1 MGARKVIAG
10 DNGFILSARIWGRLV
25 DGRGDN
31 AYVYYFSRNPPV
43 FRLYVPDQPDLN
55 NDGGQRAFGAYHS
68 GELSYVFDN
77 LNVVGIGWDD
87 ADRTLSETMADYW
100 VNFART
106 GNPNGSGLPEWP
118 AYDPSTDVV
127 QILDSEV
134 VSGIHPRKEA
144 INRME
149 KIYLDSR

>member
-1 MGARKVIAG
+1 M
-10 DNGFILSARIWGRLV
+10 
-25 DGRGDN
+25 
-31 AYVYYFSRNPPV
+31 
-43 FRLYVPDQPDLN
+43 
-55 NDGGQRAFGAYHS
+55 HS
-68 GELSYVFDN
+68 GLTIPENFL
-77 LNVVGIGWDD
+77 VGIGWDG

-106 GNPNGSGLPEWP
+106 GNPNGPGLPEWP

-134 VSGIHPRKEA
+134 GSGVHPRKEA

-149 KIYLDSR
+149 QIYLDSR